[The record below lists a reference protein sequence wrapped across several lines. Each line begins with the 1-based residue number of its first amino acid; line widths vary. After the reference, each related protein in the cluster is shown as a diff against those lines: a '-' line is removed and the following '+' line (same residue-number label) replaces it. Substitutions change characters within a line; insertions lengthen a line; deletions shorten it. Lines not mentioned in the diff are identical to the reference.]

1 MQANYKKVGLSF
13 EETESDS
20 KKVRLLKNGSKV
32 IEEILFEGNTVKL
45 KNLLR
50 GYEYILV
57 QAE

>member
-32 IEEILFEGNTVKL
+32 IEEIVFEGNTVKL